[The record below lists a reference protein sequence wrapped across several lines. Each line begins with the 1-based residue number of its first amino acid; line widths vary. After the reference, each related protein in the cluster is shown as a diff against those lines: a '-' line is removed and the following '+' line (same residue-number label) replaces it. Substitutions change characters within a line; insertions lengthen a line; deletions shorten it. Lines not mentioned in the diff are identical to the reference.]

1 MRFSEE
7 KNQILSNQI
16 ESINQSYEKEKEIN
30 IKLSQ
35 DSKVNEEF
43 KQLKG
48 DYEVICFFEIHLL
61 FSFGIFYLLFIFFTF
76 WVYS

>member
-1 MRFSEE
+1 MKFSEE

-16 ESINQSYEKEKEIN
+16 ESINQAYEKENEVN

-48 DYEVICFFEIHLL
+48 DYQVICVFEIHTVL
-61 FSFGIFYLLFIFFTF
+61 
-76 WVYS
+76 

>member
-1 MRFSEE
+1 MIFSEE

-48 DYEVICFFEIHLL
+48 DYEVICFFEIHTVLIHAHFII
-61 FSFGIFYLLFIFFTF
+61 FSF
-76 WVYS
+76 